1 MDDIHRPKVIERLG
15 ESKTDL
21 QVFTELSWRLGGEP
35 LARKFNPKAGRDY
48 FTNPDVVD
56 DAYLEERRH
65 VVQEHQHVKMSWQ
78 RFKEMGVFKFTP
90 AEPHVAFQENIEK
103 GIPFPTP
110 SGKIEIFSM
119 KLSSITDWTAT
130 QFGYSIPYIP
140 KWIEPWESLNSPLT
154 EKYPFHLVSPHPRC
168 AMHSIFNNIPWLRE
182 TFEQEV
188 TIAASDAKRMG
199 IKTGDTVQVWNERG
213 GIVVPAYVTE
223 RCLPAVAVL
232 HEAHGWNRIVSGG
245 IAVAIPTS

>member
-1 MDDIHRPKVIERLG
+1 M
-15 ESKTDL
+15 
-21 QVFTELSWRLGGEP
+21 
-35 LARKFNPKAGRDY
+35 
-48 FTNPDVVD
+48 
-56 DAYLEERRH
+56 
-65 VVQEHQHVKMSWQ
+65 KMSWQ

-154 EKYPFHLVSPHPRC
+154 EKYPFHLVSPHPRWRT
-168 AMHSIFNNIPWLRE
+168 HSICNIIPCVRE

-188 TIAASDAKRMG
+188 TSAASDANAWD
-199 IKTGDTVQVWNERG
+199 ITTAQTVPG
-213 GIVVPAYVTE
+213 
-223 RCLPAVAVL
+223 
-232 HEAHGWNRIVSGG
+232 
-245 IAVAIPTS
+245 